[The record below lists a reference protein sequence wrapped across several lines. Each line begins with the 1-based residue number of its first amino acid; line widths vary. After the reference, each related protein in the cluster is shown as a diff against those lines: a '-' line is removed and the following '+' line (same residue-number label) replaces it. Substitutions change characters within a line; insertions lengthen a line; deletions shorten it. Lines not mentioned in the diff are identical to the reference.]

1 VIASEASNGDPPA
14 ASERVAFS
22 EGSRGLVPIGR
33 QKTGALRLR
42 VKAAISCFALCL
54 TALSGPVRAQSP
66 VMSLALGPDQIGVIK
81 SAQEITTRISFTQP
95 VKEVICGDLY
105 DGGTGKGSFIVQRS
119 GKDIFLKPIV
129 TKGLSNMFVKTGDK
143 VARIYNFDLE
153 IVPPHSAY
161 RIVNVI
167 DAPTERSAGEHPSSE
182 HPATESGGGNS
193 GGAGAGQRSDEI
205 IRNARQQAQRIIAQA
220 EQRAADVYR
229 QATEHAA
236 EEDRQAAGRADQEVQ
251 RRFVQALMPGIGESR
266 TINARAAANKVV
278 ISLDRRVLKFG
289 DKSYLRYTIL
299 NNSASDFA
307 YTAVALQASQGSET
321 KSIAAEVTQNK
332 NEFRVTR
339 GESLVGIVAFDSKL
353 VGSKDVLTLTVRGDN
368 DSEIAHLVLIQ

>member
-1 VIASEASNGDPPA
+1 
-14 ASERVAFS
+14 
-22 EGSRGLVPIGR
+22 
-33 QKTGALRLR
+33 LR
-42 VKAAISCFALCL
+42 VTAAISCFALCL
-54 TALSGPVRAQSP
+54 TVLSGSVRAQAP

-105 DGGTGKGSFIVQRS
+105 DSTTGKGSFIVQRS

-129 TKGLSNMFVKTGDK
+129 TKGLSNMFVKTGEK
-143 VARIYNFDLE
+143 VERIYNFDLE
-153 IVPPHSAY
+153 IVSPRSAY

-167 DAPTERSAGEHPSSE
+167 DGAPDRSAGEHPSAE
-182 HPATESGGGNS
+182 HLSTETGGGNAA
-193 GGAGAGQRSDEI
+193 GAGAGQRSDEI

-220 EQRAADVYR
+220 DQRAADVYR
-229 QATEHAA
+229 QAAEHAA
-236 EEDRQAAGRADQEVQ
+236 EEDRQAATRAEQEVEH
-251 RRFVQALMPGIGESR
+251 RFVQALMQGIGESR

-299 NNSASDFA
+299 NNSAADFA
-307 YTAVALQASQGSET
+307 YAAVALQASQGAET
-321 KSIAAEVTQNK
+321 RSIAVEVTQNK
-332 NEFRVTR
+332 NEFRVTKS
-339 GESLVGIVAFDSKL
+339 ESLVGIVAFDSKL
-353 VGSKDVLTLTVRGDN
+353 VGPKDVLTLTMRGDN